1 MFENDVSPSI
11 SALANAPLS
20 TAFNRA
26 WSEWLTFWQ
35 AMNRTSPAP
44 TQVSQVAE
52 EISHIARR
60 LWRSSFA
67 AVGDAQGDQAKATL
81 FAFIGLLDECL
92 LFENWAGQSAW
103 EEQPMEARLFNSRS
117 AGDRIPVA
125 IKKLLENRDP
135 AQRDLANVYLHCL
148 ILGFQGRLRNGNGK
162 GLHEKWRRALFAFS
176 RQRHPSLNEIQHE
189 LEAPS
194 ARPPQQM
201 PLRSSL
207 PDGYRLAL
215 VMALGLLLC
224 LAISQGLWWNIEQ
237 RVQPELNQDAQKL
250 ISEQTR

>member
-1 MFENDVSPSI
+1 MFENDSSPSL
-11 SALANAPLS
+11 SAFANAPLS

-35 AMNRTSPAP
+35 AMPRTSPAAV
-44 TQVSQVAE
+44 QVAQVAE

-60 LWRSSFA
+60 LWRSSFT

-81 FAFIGLLDECL
+81 FAFIGLLDEHL
-92 LFENWAGQSAW
+92 LFDNWAGQSAW
-103 EEQPMEARLFNSRS
+103 EEQPMEARLFNSRA

-125 IKKLLENRDP
+125 IKKLLESRDP
-135 AQRDLANVYLHCL
+135 ALRDLANVYLHCL
-148 ILGFQGRLRNGNGK
+148 ILGFQGRLRSGNGK

-176 RQRHPSLNEIQHE
+176 RQRHPSLNDVQHE
-189 LEAPS
+189 LELPS

-201 PLRSSL
+201 PVRSSL

-215 VMALGLLLC
+215 AMGLGLLLC
-224 LAISQGLWWNIEQ
+224 LVISQCFWWNIEQ

-250 ISEQTR
+250 VSEQSR